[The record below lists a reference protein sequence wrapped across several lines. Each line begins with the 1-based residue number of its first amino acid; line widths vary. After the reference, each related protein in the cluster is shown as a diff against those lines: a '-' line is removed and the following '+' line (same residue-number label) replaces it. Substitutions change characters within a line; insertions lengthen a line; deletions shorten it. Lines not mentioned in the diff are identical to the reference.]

1 MTDRVECLL
10 SILIPTLEVR
20 TSLCEKLCSGLEQQL
35 RQTNSRDVVEI
46 LVLRDDGSAAVGAKR
61 NVLISQARGRYVV
74 FIDDDDSV
82 SRDYVGKLVHIIRE
96 NPGIDCISFAGE
108 ITFRG
113 KHPQKMVHSTRY
125 QDWHYRKGQYLRP
138 PCHITP
144 IRRDIAAR
152 YPFAEIDYAEDMDW
166 TLRMSHDH
174 VLEQE
179 VLLDE
184 ILYFYNSRRLYA
196 FQWLLDRTQPLRHAL
211 GLRFADGKNLKIKP
225 GM

>member
-1 MTDRVECLL
+1 MTDHAECLL
-10 SILIPTLEVR
+10 SILIPTLEAR
-20 TSLCEKLCSGLEQQL
+20 TSLCKKLCSALEQQM
-35 RQTNSRDVVEI
+35 RQTNNRDIVEI

-61 NVLISQARGRYVV
+61 NQLISQARGRYIV

-82 SRDYVGKLVHIIRE
+82 SRDYVGKLVNAIRE
-96 NPGIDCISFAGE
+96 NPGADCISFAGE

-113 KHPQKMVHSTRY
+113 KHPRKMIHSARY
-125 QDWHYRKGQYLRP
+125 RDWHYGKGRYLRP

-144 IRRDIAAR
+144 IRRHIAAK

-166 TLRMSHDH
+166 TLRMSHDQ

-196 FQWLLDRTQPLRHAL
+196 YQWLLDRTQPLRHAL
-211 GLRFADGKNLKIKP
+211 GLRFADGKNLKIK
-225 GM
+225 